1 MKIEIITIGDELL
14 IGQIT
19 DTNAAWMAR
28 ELTAEGFA
36 VGAIT
41 TVGDAADD
49 LLNAINHA
57 FSRADILL
65 LTGGVGPTRDDRT
78 KETLCNYFGCGLI
91 LNNEVLQH
99 VENLFS
105 RRGITLNPLTRDQ
118 ALVPELATVI
128 TNSVGTAPLLWFRK
142 GEQLLVS
149 MPGVPGEM
157 RTAMREEIIPR
168 LKRQF
173 QVNSYLRRDY
183 LVTGYSESA
192 LASHLALFEDQLPAP
207 FSLAY
212 LPSYGGILLRL
223 SAWGEE
229 HASAMDLQGCEL
241 RRLLGNNCIT
251 EGNKKAEEL
260 LGELLCGKQLNLSTA
275 ESCTGGYIAHLITS
289 IPGASSWYMGSVI
302 AYDNSVKKKLLKVKN
317 ETIETYGEVSHEV
330 AEQMVM
336 GVATAT
342 ETSCAIAVTG
352 IMGPEG
358 GTKEKPV
365 GTVWIAT
372 LYREEIITRKYNVG
386 NNRAQ
391 NIERTAGIAIL
402 QLLRMMQ
409 EDSFS

>member
-19 DTNAAWMAR
+19 DTNSAWMAR
-28 ELTAEGFA
+28 ELTAEGFT
-36 VGAIT
+36 VGTIT
-41 TVGDAADD
+41 TVGDAADN
-49 LLNAINHA
+49 LLKALNIA

-99 VENLFS
+99 IENLFL
-105 RRGITLNPLTRDQ
+105 RRKATLNPLTRDQ

-128 TNSVGTAPLLWFRK
+128 PNSVGTAPLLWFRK

-149 MPGVPGEM
+149 MPGVPSEM

-168 LKRQF
+168 LKKQF

-183 LVTGYSESA
+183 LVAGFTESA
-192 LASHLALFEDQLPAP
+192 LASHLSSFEDQLPAP

-212 LPSYGGILLRL
+212 LPSYGGIRLRL
-223 SAWGEE
+223 SAWGKE
-229 HASAMDLQGCEL
+229 HASAMDQQGNKL
-241 RRLLGNNCIT
+241 RGLLGNSCIT
-251 EGNKKAEEL
+251 EGNRKAEEL
-260 LGELLCGKQLNLSTA
+260 LGELLREKQLTLATA
-275 ESCTGGYIAHLITS
+275 ESCTGGYVAHLITS
-289 IPGASSWYMGSVI
+289 LPGASSWYMGSVI
-302 AYDNSVKKKLLKVKN
+302 AYNNSIKEKLLLVKH
-317 ETIETYGEVSHEV
+317 ETLAKHGAVSREV
-330 AEQMVM
+330 AEQMVR
-336 GVATAT
+336 GVAAAT
-342 ETSCAIAVTG
+342 GTNCAIAVTG

-372 LYREEIITRKYNVG
+372 LCRQQIITQEHRVG
-386 NNRAQ
+386 SSRAQ

-402 QLLRMMQ
+402 QLLRMVQ
-409 EDSFS
+409 EDSLS